1 MIFDSPPGCG
11 CSGCREES
19 RCGAGRNIGA
29 VVRLPRL
36 RSQISITR
44 QPPGSSDRQR
54 RYGRAAL
61 LATLVAGMLLGA
73 LAVGIAYLFPADP
86 DVAGTSFWSGLRTFL
101 TQYRRLLML
110 PVAGCAIAL
119 GLLIGRDRSRV
130 RI

>member
-1 MIFDSPPGCG
+1 MNEKQLEEFL
-11 CSGCREES
+11 REHKPRVQADPAFLLETQQ
-19 RCGAGRNIGA
+19 RMRA
-29 VVRLPRL
+29 VVG
-36 RSQISITR
+36 IK
-44 QPPGSSDRQR
+44 GEVDRQR

>member
-1 MIFDSPPGCG
+1 MNEKQLEEFL
-11 CSGCREES
+11 REHKPRVQADPAFLLETQQ
-19 RCGAGRNIGA
+19 RMRA
-29 VVRLPRL
+29 VEGLKGEV
-36 RSQISITR
+36 
-44 QPPGSSDRQR
+44 DRQR

-119 GLLIGRDRSRV
+119 GLLLGRDRSRV

>member
-1 MIFDSPPGCG
+1 MNEKQLEEFL
-11 CSGCREES
+11 REHKPRVQADPAFLLETQQ
-19 RCGAGRNIGA
+19 RMRA
-29 VVRLPRL
+29 VEGIKGEV
-36 RSQISITR
+36 
-44 QPPGSSDRQR
+44 DRQR